1 MHTHDII
8 VIGASAGGVKALQT
22 LVGGFPADLN
32 AAIYIVLHVAPRT
45 PSHLAGILGRATP
58 LPTAVAVDGETIS
71 FGEIRVPRPDY
82 HLLLEPGKARVIQGP
97 KENRSRPA
105 IDTLFRSAAHTYGGR
120 VIGVVLTGYL
130 DDGTAGLWSIKR
142 AGGLAV
148 VQDPDDAEHPEMP
161 KNAADGTEVDHIVPL
176 KDMAKLLVELA
187 SIPAG
192 TQAPRPDDVQE
203 VPGVVY
209 VCPDCNGPL
218 REIKI
223 GNEKLVRFRCL
234 VGHAF
239 SMMTLLDGHAE
250 ARESALWTAV
260 VSLDHQAMLA
270 DRAAQ
275 HATSRDEPEA
285 AAALTS
291 EAENARS
298 QADLIRGLLRSN
310 PARHGDAPPAG
321 SAGPAR

>member
-1 MHTHDII
+1 MKTHDII

-22 LVGGFPADLN
+22 LVSGFPADLK
-32 AAIYIVLHVAPRT
+32 AAVFIVLHMAPRT
-45 PSHLAGILGRATP
+45 PSLLARILGPLTP
-58 LPTAVAVDGETIS
+58 LPTAVADDGEAIP
-71 FGEIRVPRPDY
+71 FGEIRVSRPDY
-82 HLLLEPGKARVIQGP
+82 HLLLEAGKVRVIQGP

-105 IDTLFRSAAHTYGGR
+105 IDTLFRSAAHAYAGR

-142 AGGLAV
+142 AGGIAV
-148 VQDPDDAEHPEMP
+148 VQDPNEAEHPDMP
-161 KNAADGTEVDHIVPL
+161 KNAADGVEVDHVASL
-176 KDMAKLLVELA
+176 HDMGKLLARLSTAPA
-187 SIPAG
+187 SMDASP
-192 TQAPRPDDVQE
+192 PDDVKE

-250 ARESALWTAV
+250 AREAALWSAV
-260 VSLDHQAMLA
+260 VSLDHEAMLA

-275 HATSRDEPEA
+275 HATSRLEAEA
-285 AAALTS
+285 AQALTS
-291 EAENARS
+291 EAANARG
-298 QADLIRGLLRSN
+298 QARVIRGLLRSN
-310 PARHGDAPPAG
+310 PARADDDPTAG
-321 SAGPAR
+321 L